1 MHQWFLLM
9 LPYAANFFFKLC
21 VCLVN
26 PQSSHSSFCFPK
38 DGGYE
43 SQFLR
48 FGYAYALA
56 VHYGEGEGSDE
67 VKTMMFSFLHSIA
80 ADTSFSGF
88 LLFVENCS
96 VRIFLHEKCNF

>member
-9 LPYAANFFFKLC
+9 LPYVANCFFKLC

-43 SQFLR
+43 SQFLC
-48 FGYAYALA
+48 FGYALA

-67 VKTMMFSFLHSIA
+67 VKTIMFSFLHSIA
-80 ADTSFSGF
+80 ADTAFSGV
-88 LLFVENCS
+88 LLFVEHCS
-96 VRIFLHEKCNF
+96 VRIFLQWDWGNN